1 MGVAEKRASSGR
13 HEGDRARCKV
23 SFRDGTVHSFAHN
36 DFTESEG
43 VGTVG
48 GYPMGGLIET
58 LLPTRPGLASLE
70 DAVPISGGDKV
81 PINGPKELTE
91 FSETDRNKVY

>member
-1 MGVAEKRASSGR
+1 MGVAEKGARSGR
-13 HEGDRARCKV
+13 HGGDRARCKV

-58 LLPTRPGLASLE
+58 LLPTRPGLACLE
-70 DAVPISGGDKV
+70 DAVSLV
-81 PINGPKELTE
+81 VTRSLLTGPKRAPNSRRQTK
-91 FSETDRNKVY
+91 TKYAK